1 MDQPMLLQISLY
13 VFVFGAVIGL
23 VLAVQAVMVDRTA
36 SRQRLVSNH
45 SKPKKSDAI
54 RLRQPGSTSIWD
66 RFLET
71 VGKSEILGRADKI
84 GPLRRQLIAAGFLWP
99 HAAQMFL
106 ICRIFFALTLPAA
119 YLIFLPDVNTT
130 SAVLKSFI
138 LLAAG
143 LYFPKAWIMQRVAR
157 RERQIT
163 EGFPDA
169 LDLMVVCM
177 EAGLGLDAAFTR
189 VGQEL
194 AIAHPYLAREFGLV
208 AIELRAGQSREE
220 TLRGLAD
227 RTGVDDLRSFVALL
241 NQSVRLGSSIGQ
253 TLRVYSAEMREK
265 RMMKAEEK
273 AHRLP
278 VLLSIP
284 LVALILPVMVGSV
297 LLPGIILIIRQLMPA
312 LAGDYSGG

>member
-1 MDQPMLLQISLY
+1 MDQSLLLQVFLY
-13 VFVFGAVIGL
+13 VFVFGAVVGL
-23 VLAVQAVMVDRTA
+23 VLAVQAVLGDRSA
-36 SRQRLVSNH
+36 ARQRLVGDY

-54 RLRQPGSTSIWD
+54 RLRRPGSASIWD

-71 VGKSEILGRADKI
+71 VGKSEILGRTDKI

-99 HAAQMFL
+99 HAAQLFL
-106 ICRIFFALTLPAA
+106 ICRVFFALTLPAA
-119 YLIFLPDVNTT
+119 YLIYWPDLDTAR
-130 SAVLKSFI
+130 AVLKSFI

-143 LYFPKAWIMQRVAR
+143 LYLPKVWIMQRVAR
-157 RERQIT
+157 RERQIR

-208 AIELRAGQSREE
+208 AIELRAGQSRED

-241 NQSVRLGSSIGQ
+241 NQSVKLGSSIGQ

-273 AHRLP
+273 ANRLP

-284 LVALILPVMVGSV
+284 LVGLILPVMVGSV
-297 LLPGIILIIRQLMPA
+297 LLPGIVLIIRQVMPA
-312 LAGDYSGG
+312 LLGENL